1 MIFLFSFFAT
11 LIAICNRDICEA
23 KVHTIILDERLK
35 YFSNPFSISFSD
47 IFFDFIVEFVESVN
61 KTSHL
66 LLMILLTL
74 SKLVFSPKT
83 GVLSILK
90 SPV

>member
-1 MIFLFSFFAT
+1 L
-11 LIAICNRDICEA
+11 
-23 KVHTIILDERLK
+23 
-35 YFSNPFSISFSD
+35 NPFSISFSD

-66 LLMILLTL
+66 LSMDLLTL